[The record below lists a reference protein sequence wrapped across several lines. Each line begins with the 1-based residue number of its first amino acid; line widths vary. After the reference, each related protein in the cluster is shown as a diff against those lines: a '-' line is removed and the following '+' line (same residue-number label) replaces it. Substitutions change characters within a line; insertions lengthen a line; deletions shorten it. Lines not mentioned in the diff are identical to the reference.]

1 MPLVDLFGRSHEY
14 LRISVTDRCNLHCR
28 YCVPSEGIKFQRR
41 EDILSFEEI
50 ELLSR
55 IFVSSGIKKIRITGG
70 EPLLREGVE
79 TLCSSLSSIEELH
92 SLAMTTNGVLLA
104 EKITSLKHRGIQ
116 QLNISL
122 DTLQQRRF
130 ELVTKRASFN
140 NVLRGIESAI
150 LAGFEEVKINT
161 VVMRN
166 FNDDELLDFVA
177 FAKSLSLNVRF
188 IEFMPFFGNGW
199 NHGRF
204 VSFIEMK
211 KIIETQFT
219 LVPKQNEQILPG
231 PAKEFS
237 VDGSNA
243 TIGFI
248 TTMSDHFCNDCNRLR
263 ISATGIIRNCLF
275 AQNGIDIKTPLRNG
289 ATMNELEMLI
299 RSSVI
304 SKWEKHPEESELVQL
319 QQQSMIGIGG

>member
-1 MPLVDLFGRSHEY
+1 MPLVDLFGRNHEY
-14 LRISVTDRCNLHCR
+14 LRVSVTDRCNLHCR
-28 YCVPSEGIKFQRR
+28 YCVPSEGIKVQRR
-41 EDILSFEEI
+41 EEILSFEEI
-50 ELLSR
+50 ELLAR
-55 IFVSSGIKKIRITGG
+55 IFVTLGIKKIRITGG
-70 EPLLREGVE
+70 EPLLRDGLE
-79 TLCSSLSSIEELH
+79 TLCASLSSIVGLR
-92 SLAMTTNGVLLA
+92 SLALTTNGVLLT
-104 EKITSLKHRGIQ
+104 EKSSALKHSGIQ

-130 ELVTKRASFN
+130 EHVTKRASFN
-140 NVLRGIESAI
+140 EVLRGIESAI

-188 IEFMPFFGNGW
+188 IEFMPFLGNGW

-204 VSFIEMK
+204 VSFLEMK
-211 KIIETQFT
+211 QIIETQFT
-219 LVPKQNEQILPG
+219 LVPKWNEQILPG

-237 VDGSNA
+237 VDNSNA

-248 TTMSDHFCNDCNRLR
+248 TTMSDHFCSDCNRLR
-263 ISATGIIRNCLF
+263 ISAMGIIRNCLF
-275 AQNGIDIKTPLRNG
+275 AQSGIDVKTPLRNG

-299 RSSVI
+299 RSSVL
-304 SKWEKHPEESELVQL
+304 SKWEKHPEEHELVQL